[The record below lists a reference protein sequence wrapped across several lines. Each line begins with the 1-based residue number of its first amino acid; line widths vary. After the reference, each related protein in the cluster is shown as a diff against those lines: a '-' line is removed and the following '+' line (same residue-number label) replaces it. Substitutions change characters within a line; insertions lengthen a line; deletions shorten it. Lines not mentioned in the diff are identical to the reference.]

1 MSPARLHPADSKP
14 GARAGGR
21 FVFLNKM
28 SSFRKTR
35 RLLTSS
41 RIHRARSL
49 KEADGRRERVAEEE
63 RQPSDREDR
72 GSGRPCPGHREAS
85 GTVGEPG
92 HLSPGLRCHGRE
104 SKVTDCPEGDRRAPG
119 QHPEPRT
126 PARDRENAFLLLLL
140 PPFLLSSSLNS
151 RTFYLK

>member
-14 GARAGGR
+14 GARAGDR

-49 KEADGRRERVAEEE
+49 KEADGRRESRRGGTPAV
-63 RQPSDREDR
+63 RPGDR

-104 SKVTDCPEGDRRAPG
+104 SKVTDCLEGDRRAPG